1 MDSISRLRDN
11 AFLVRRTQTARPF
24 RVFWSDR
31 FVRCARKKKKGKK
44 MNFCEVLYLQ
54 TGFDNFGQK
63 SEIFDNRFPAP
74 SPSVIST
81 ALIDVDWLSAQR
93 RFHGRQPRVRETP
106 TEGDA
111 GKGTLQRLEALDSS
125 EDTRGGTH
133 SRKSELPSLAMR
145 REPWSQVKPN
155 VLQRSAKITS

>member
-1 MDSISRLRDN
+1 
-11 AFLVRRTQTARPF
+11 
-24 RVFWSDR
+24 
-31 FVRCARKKKKGKK
+31 
-44 MNFCEVLYLQ
+44 MNLCKVLYLQ

-93 RFHGRQPRVRETP
+93 RFHGRQPRVYETP

>member
-1 MDSISRLRDN
+1 
-11 AFLVRRTQTARPF
+11 
-24 RVFWSDR
+24 
-31 FVRCARKKKKGKK
+31 

-111 GKGTLQRLEALDSS
+111 GKGMLQRLEALDSS